1 MQLEMLAMETSA
13 KRFVVVLLMTQLIAR
28 HHPSSAVRT
37 DADGRLRYLLTEQQP
52 VDTLVA
58 NVAGDAGLSTDDG
71 DARYVLINNNEQTT
85 RLFRIDGDGLLRT
98 SDVVDR
104 DVLCPQQPACSVL
117 LDAAVQRGSD
127 VRIIKIHIE
136 IIDLNDNAPLFA
148 EPETE
153 FHLAEPTPPGILFPL
168 PVAADPDSPL
178 NGVIGYRLSPE
189 SDVFGV
195 RVQNLSTG
203 DLDVRLVLYRLL
215 DRQRKD
221 RYTFSLIAFDGGQ
234 PQLSGS
240 IVVKIFV
247 EEVRQYLPR
256 FDRSSYEAQVRENSP
271 AGSIVIRLHASA
283 APRATIT
290 YSFSRRTQVIYGT
303 VFAINSTTGI
313 ITLLGAVDRA
323 SYNLS
328 V

>member
-1 MQLEMLAMETSA
+1 M
-13 KRFVVVLLMTQLIAR
+13 
-28 HHPSSAVRT
+28 
-37 DADGRLRYLLTEQQP
+37 
-52 VDTLVA
+52 
-58 NVAGDAGLSTDDG
+58 
-71 DARYVLINNNEQTT
+71 RYVLINNNEQAT
-85 RLFRIDGDGLLRT
+85 RLFRIDNNGLLRT
-98 SDVVDR
+98 SAVVDR

-117 LDAAVQRGSD
+117 LDAAVQRGAE
-127 VRIIKIHIE
+127 VRIVKIHVE
-136 IIDLNDNAPLFA
+136 LIDLNDNAPVFA
-148 EPETE
+148 APETE
-153 FHLAEPTPPGILFPL
+153 FHLAESTPPGILFPL
-168 PVAADPDSPL
+168 PVAADPDSPS
-178 NGVIGYRLSPE
+178 NGVVGYRLSPE

-195 RVQNLSTG
+195 RVQNLTTG

-215 DRQRKD
+215 DRQQKD

-247 EEVRQYLPR
+247 EEVRQFLPR

-271 AGSIVIRLHASA
+271 AGSVVIRLHASA
-283 APRATIT
+283 APGATII
-290 YSFSRRTQVIYGT
+290 YSFSRRTQAIYRN

-313 ITLLGAVDRA
+313 VTLLGALISA